1 VGEGLDPWSARS
13 DTSLVRPVIS
23 FRSLL
28 RLDRPAAC
36 WSRSPGCGVL
46 VPPAVP
52 TYADLRVQGDRPV
65 QGRSSR
71 SGVHGGTGSKATNYQ
86 VEVEAVAS
94 QQPYPDHISLIGDE
108 ADVYEAIATLEYL
121 GRHVGK
127 AEIVSAT
134 GLDDAH
140 VRESLDALTKRDVLV
155 EHEEGSHE
163 VYEPAYRGWS
173 AAPEQAAGPH
183 AGSQHDQGAARTVMH
198 ILTGRE
204 RKGRRSV
211 Q

>member
-1 VGEGLDPWSARS
+1 MPSE
-13 DTSLVRPVIS
+13 
-23 FRSLL
+23 
-28 RLDRPAAC
+28 
-36 WSRSPGCGVL
+36 
-46 VPPAVP
+46 
-52 TYADLRVQGDRPV
+52 
-65 QGRSSR
+65 
-71 SGVHGGTGSKATNYQ
+71 
-86 VEVEAVAS
+86 
-94 QQPYPDHISLIGDE
+94 QPYPDHISLMGDE

-121 GRHVGK
+121 GRHVGQ

-155 EHEEGSHE
+155 EHEEGGHE

-183 AGSQHDQGAARTVMH
+183 AGGHHDQGAVRTLAH
-198 ILTGRE
+198 ILTGRGE
-204 RKGRRSV
+204 RQGPRSV